1 MLSLSSRDFLPLVL
15 LDGDFNLPQN
25 LFGDCAE
32 GPAEHVHG
40 VRRVEI
46 EYRLKVLIFNVFAGV
61 NPAAGH
67 ERVGCADREG
77 FPEADAY
84 VEVIKFI

>member
-15 LDGDFNLPQN
+15 LDGDFNFPQN
-25 LFGDCAE
+25 LFGDCTD
-32 GPAEHVHG
+32 GPAQRIHG
-40 VRRVEI
+40 VRCVEI
-46 EYRLKVLIFNVFAGV
+46 EYRLKVLIFNIFAGV

-67 ERVGCADREG
+67 ERICGTDREG
-77 FPEADAY
+77 FPEANAY